1 MPNIFESRLVRL
13 RAPEPADDAPFRQW
27 VREDTES
34 QRTLFRIPFPERRVQ
49 PDDVHHIHAFGDN
62 FDFIIETLDGVLVG
76 SIDAHGCNPRSGT
89 FEFGIG
95 IFTEHQAKGYG
106 SDALR
111 LLLAYYFYEKRYQKC
126 HSVAYSFNAASIRLH
141 ERSGFTLEA
150 RLRRMVYSEGAYH
163 DELHY
168 GITAEAFGAMC

>member
-1 MPNIFESRLVRL
+1 MVS
-13 RAPEPADDAPFRQW
+13 AA
-27 VREDTES
+27 
-34 QRTLFRIPFPERRVQ
+34 
-49 PDDVHHIHAFGDN
+49 GDN
-62 FDFIIETLDGVLVG
+62 AHFAIETLDGVLVG
-76 SIDAHGCNPRSGT
+76 SIDAHECNSRNGT
-89 FEFGIG
+89 FMLGIG